1 MGQQISA
8 SDTGQSDNSF
18 DVTGIYNRSANT
30 FDIVVSNTLNSMTVT
45 SFAASGHVLDRQ
57 EPVMGTIPAG
67 DSEGQAPQ
75 YYFPHEIPNGTYN
88 LISPEWRNED
98 DPRYPNTGP
107 VFILIDY
114 TPIVNVYGTTQPVIN
129 PDTGELA
136 PTGTQ
141 TDGSYGVHAD
151 MKGDEKTWGCVAT
164 TGENMIQNITTFA
177 KLVEAAISS
186 GGSARLTIQS

>member
-1 MGQQISA
+1 MGLQSISTN
-8 SDTGQSDNSF
+8 DTENGKSF

-30 FDIVVSNTLNSMTVT
+30 FDIVISNTQNSTTVA

-67 DSEGQAPQ
+67 ASDGEAPQ
-75 YYFPHEIPNGTYN
+75 YYFPQEIPNGSYN
-88 LISPEWRNED
+88 LCPPEWRND
-98 DPRYPNTGP
+98 NDPKYSNTGP

-129 PDTGELA
+129 PDTGEYV

-141 TDGSYGVHAD
+141 TDGAYGVHAD

-164 TGENMIQNITTFA
+164 IGEKMIPNVFTFA
-177 KLVEAAISS
+177 TLVESAINS
-186 GGSARLTIQS
+186 GGSACITIRD